1 MGNWSELMNLFK
13 PAITNF
19 TTFAQALALIVASA
33 MAVYYK
39 VREMFADMQQ
49 DQMFSQKTKSV
60 FVALVF
66 VFIVPTII
74 KILEAYFS
82 S

>member
-1 MGNWSELMNLFK
+1 MGNWQELLNLFK
-13 PAITNF
+13 PAIEQF
-19 TTFAQALALIVASA
+19 TTFAQALALIVAAA

-39 VREMFADMQQ
+39 VREMFADMQE
-49 DQMFSQKTKSV
+49 DQMFSQKTKKV

-74 KILEAYFS
+74 KILSAYFN
-82 S
+82 

>member
-1 MGNWSELMNLFK
+1 MGSWSELMNLFQ
-13 PAITNF
+13 PAIEQF
-19 TTFAQALALIVASA
+19 TTFAQALALIVAAA

-39 VREMFADMQQ
+39 VREMFADMQE
-49 DQMFSQKTKSV
+49 DQMFSQKTKKV

-74 KILEAYFS
+74 KILSAYFN
-82 S
+82 